1 MGKLKNAFEKIF
13 LRIKMNL
20 LKCFFIFR
28 VHVVF
33 GRVISGA
40 EIISHIENLPVDRLF
55 RPLQDAKIINCGE
68 LVLKLKAKGIELFYI

>member
-1 MGKLKNAFEKIF
+1 M
-13 LRIKMNL
+13 
-20 LKCFFIFR
+20 
-28 VHVVF
+28 F